1 MKKIVLIAALFVIT
15 ASLGACSNT
24 LSGVGKDISHAGD
37 KLDQTF

>member
-1 MKKIVLIAALFVIT
+1 MKKLFLIAGLLVVT

-37 KLDQTF
+37 KIDQTF